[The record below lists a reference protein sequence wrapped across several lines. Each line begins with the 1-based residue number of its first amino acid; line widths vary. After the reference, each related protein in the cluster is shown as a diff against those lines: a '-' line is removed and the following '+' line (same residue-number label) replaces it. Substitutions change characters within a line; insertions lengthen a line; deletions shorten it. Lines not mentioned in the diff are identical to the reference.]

1 MTVSTNKPIIPVFAN
16 GCIIRTDGWLI
27 EPSDDGKSIRIGK
40 VGSQGSVTVKA
51 AFAGGL
57 CSKVYCEE
65 TNNS

>member
-1 MTVSTNKPIIPVFAN
+1 VTVSTNKPIIPV
-16 GCIIRTDGWLI
+16 
-27 EPSDDGKSIRIGK
+27 RIGK

-65 TNNS
+65 TNNDNIENRD